1 MNTELWARFV
11 ERLKNQINDRCL
23 AYLENLTCCNMSD
36 TEWNLC
42 LPDRASLNFV
52 ESNLYEKLH
61 EVIHDVLEE
70 ANLSSDVDVN
80 LSIEGEASFYN
91 NKKTRSLFDPMCI
104 TDISTPVVEKAAFRV
119 RPQYDVPSSDV
130 LEAVPFVPD
139 IRLREESCLNER
151 FTFDNF
157 IQGGSNEFAYCL
169 SKAVATNPGTLHN
182 PLFIYG
188 GVGLGKTHLM
198 QAIGNELLEAGNLRV
213 RYMTCEKFTNDY
225 MLACAKKTLEEF
237 REQVR
242 TNCDVLLLDD
252 VQFLS
257 GKSETQKEFFN
268 VFNELLSNN
277 KQVVL
282 TSDRHPHEI
291 AKLEERISSRCL
303 GGVITDMQLPEYE
316 TRLSII
322 RKKSRDEHFYMP
334 EDVAQYIATKVVTNV
349 RELEG
354 CIKRIKACADVRN
367 EHINMALA
375 QKMIEPFYSTKTVML
390 NADTIIDVVSRYFG
404 ISSEELLGK
413 SRAKPYVYPRQIAMY
428 LVRHH
433 TSLSFPEIGRAFKRD
448 HTTVL
453 SADQRITKGLADK
466 QDATL
471 QSDIKRLEDELAK

>member
-1 MNTELWARFV
+1 MNTEIWARFV
-11 ERLKNQINDRCL
+11 ERLKNQVNDRCL
-23 AYLENLTCCNMSD
+23 AYLENLTCYNMND

-61 EVIHDVLEE
+61 EVLHDVLKE
-70 ANLSSDVDVN
+70 ANLNTDVAIN
-80 LSIEGEASFYN
+80 LSTESESSIYE
-91 NKKTRSLFDPMCI
+91 NKKSRSLFDPMCV
-104 TDISTPVVEKAAFRV
+104 TDISTPVVEKASFQLRSRYSA
-119 RPQYDVPSSDV
+119 PTSDV
-130 LEAVPFVPD
+130 LDAVPFVPD
-139 IRLREESCLNER
+139 VRLREESGLNAR

-198 QAIGNELLEAGNLRV
+198 QAIGNELLETGNLRV

-225 MLACAKKTLEEF
+225 MAASAKKSFEEF
-237 REQVR
+237 REKVR
-242 TNCDVLLLDD
+242 RNCDVFLLDD

-257 GKSETQKEFFN
+257 GKVETQKEFFN
-268 VFNELLSNN
+268 LFNELLSNN

-282 TSDRHPHEI
+282 TSDKHPHEI
-291 AKLEERISSRCL
+291 AQLEERISSRCL

-316 TRLSII
+316 TRLNII
-322 RKKSRDEHFYMP
+322 RRKSRDEHFYMP
-334 EDVAQYIATKVVTNV
+334 EDVAQYIASKVVTNV

-354 CIKRIKACADVRN
+354 CIKRIKACADVHN
-367 EHINMALA
+367 EHINMAIA
-375 QKMIEPFYSTKTVML
+375 QKMIEPFYQTKTVML
-390 NADTIIDVVSRYFG
+390 NADTIINVVSRYFG

-453 SADQRITKGLADK
+453 SADQRITKGLAEK